1 MTCVGMMTKAVRQDI
16 NKRIGIMESIG
27 TWWMWV
33 AFAIFVV
40 VAIVVD
46 LLVLERKGAAKVSF
60 KEALNWSI
68 VWIVLSFIFNGLL
81 WWYLDGKYGREV
93 ANETSMEFFTGYL
106 IEKSLAVDNIF
117 VFLMLFTFFGV
128 PAQFQ
133 RRVLILGIIGA
144 IVLRAIMILI
154 GAWLIAK
161 FHWIL
166 YLFGLFL
173 LITGV
178 KMLMM
183 AEAESDLEKNPL
195 LRFMRKHIPITK
207 DFHGENFTV
216 MLDGKRWFTPLF
228 VVMVMIGITDVIFA
242 VDSIPAIFAITLD
255 PFIVLTSNVFAILGL
270 RAMYFML
277 ADLADR
283 FHLLKYGLAF
293 ILVFIGI
300 KMLLIDIYKIPIGF
314 ALSVVGIVLLTSML
328 ASLWVSRPGSKRV
341 KP

>member
-1 MTCVGMMTKAVRQDI
+1 MD
-16 NKRIGIMESIG
+16 SIG
-27 TWWMWV
+27 TWYWYTG
-33 AFAIFVV
+33 FAIFVV
-40 VAIVVD
+40 AAIAVD
-46 LLVLERKGAAKVSF
+46 LLMLESRGAKKVSF

-68 VWIVLSFIFNGLL
+68 VWVVLSFAFNALL
-81 WWYLDGKYGREV
+81 WWYLDDKFGREL
-93 ANETSMEFFTGYL
+93 ANTKATEFLTGYL
-106 IEKSLAVDNIF
+106 IEKALAVDNIF

-128 PAQFQ
+128 QPQYQ
-133 RRVLILGIIGA
+133 RRVLILGVILA

-161 FHWIL
+161 FHWVL
-166 YLFGLFL
+166 YVFGAIL

-178 KMLMM
+178 KMLLM
-183 AEAESDLEKNPL
+183 AEAEPDMDKNPI
-195 LRFMRKHIPITK
+195 LRFMRRHLAITNDYHDEK
-207 DFHGENFTV
+207 FSIIK
-216 MLDGKRWFTPLF
+216 DGKRWFTPLF

-277 ADLADR
+277 ADMADR

-300 KMLLIDIYKIPIGF
+300 KMLLLDVYKIPIGF
-314 ALSVVGIVLLTSML
+314 ALSVVGIVLLISML
-328 ASLWVSRPGSKRV
+328 GSLWVTRPGATARHTDTN
-341 KP
+341 P

>member
-1 MTCVGMMTKAVRQDI
+1 LD
-16 NKRIGIMESIG
+16 SIG
-27 TWWMWV
+27 TWYWYTG
-33 AFAIFVV
+33 FAVFVI
-40 VAIVVD
+40 VAIVID
-46 LLVLERKGAAKVSF
+46 LLMLESKGSKKVSF

-68 VWIVLSFIFNGLL
+68 VWIVLSFIFNALL
-81 WWYLDGKYGREV
+81 WWYLDDKFGREI
-93 ANETSMEFFTGYL
+93 ANEKAAEFFTGYL

-128 PAQFQ
+128 QPQYQ
-133 RRVLILGIIGA
+133 RRVLILGVILA

-166 YLFGLFL
+166 YVFGAIL

-178 KMLMM
+178 KMLLM
-183 AEAESDLEKNPL
+183 AEAEPDMDKNPI
-195 LRFMRKHIPITK
+195 LRFMRRHISVT
-207 DFHGENFTV
+207 DEYHGEKFSIIK
-216 MLDGKRWFTPLF
+216 DGKRWFTPLF

-300 KMLLIDIYKIPIGF
+300 KMLLLDVYKIPIGF
-314 ALSVVGIVLLTSML
+314 ALSVVGVVLVISVVG
-328 ASLWVSRPGSKRV
+328 SLWITRPAAAGTR
-341 KP
+341 KPGAD

>member
-1 MTCVGMMTKAVRQDI
+1 MD
-16 NKRIGIMESIG
+16 SIG
-27 TWWMWV
+27 TWYWYTG
-33 AFAIFVV
+33 FAIFVV
-40 VAIVVD
+40 AAIAVD
-46 LLVLERKGAAKVSF
+46 LLMLESRGAKKVSF

-68 VWIVLSFIFNGLL
+68 VWVVLSFAFNALL
-81 WWYLDGKYGREV
+81 WWYLDDKFGREL
-93 ANETSMEFFTGYL
+93 ANTKATEFFTGYL
-106 IEKSLAVDNIF
+106 IEKALAVDNIF

-128 PAQFQ
+128 QPQYQ
-133 RRVLILGIIGA
+133 RRVLILGVILA

-161 FHWIL
+161 FHWVL
-166 YLFGLFL
+166 YVFGAIL

-178 KMLMM
+178 KMLLM
-183 AEAESDLEKNPL
+183 AEAEPDMDKNPI
-195 LRFMRKHIPITK
+195 LRFMRRHLAITNDYHDEK
-207 DFHGENFTV
+207 FSIIK
-216 MLDGKRWFTPLF
+216 DGKRWFTPLF

-277 ADLADR
+277 ADMADR

-300 KMLLIDIYKIPIGF
+300 KMLLLDVYKIPIGF
-314 ALSVVGIVLLTSML
+314 ALSVVGIVLLISIL
-328 ASLWVSRPGSKRV
+328 GSLWVTRPGTTARHTDTN
-341 KP
+341 P

>member
-1 MTCVGMMTKAVRQDI
+1 MD
-16 NKRIGIMESIG
+16 SIG
-27 TWWMWV
+27 TWYWYTG
-33 AFAIFVV
+33 FAIFVV
-40 VAIVVD
+40 AAIAVD
-46 LLVLERKGAAKVSF
+46 LLMLESKGAKKVSF

-68 VWIVLSFIFNGLL
+68 VWVVLSFAFNALL
-81 WWYLDGKYGREV
+81 WWYLDDKFGREL
-93 ANETSMEFFTGYL
+93 ADTKATEFFTGYL
-106 IEKSLAVDNIF
+106 IEKALAVDNIF

-128 PAQFQ
+128 QPQYQ
-133 RRVLILGIIGA
+133 RRVLILGVILA

-161 FHWIL
+161 FHWVL
-166 YLFGLFL
+166 YVFGAIL

-178 KMLMM
+178 KMLLM
-183 AEAESDLEKNPL
+183 AEAEPDMDKNPI
-195 LRFMRKHIPITK
+195 LRFMRRHLAITNDYHDEK
-207 DFHGENFTV
+207 FSIIK
-216 MLDGKRWFTPLF
+216 DGKRWFTPLF

-277 ADLADR
+277 ADMADR

-300 KMLLIDIYKIPIGF
+300 KMLLLDVYKIPIGF
-314 ALSVVGIVLLTSML
+314 ALSVVGVVLLISML
-328 ASLWVSRPGSKRV
+328 GSLWVTRPGATARHTDTN
-341 KP
+341 P

>member
-1 MTCVGMMTKAVRQDI
+1 
-16 NKRIGIMESIG
+16 MESIG
-27 TWWMWV
+27 TWWMWA
-33 AFAIFVV
+33 AFAAFVV
-40 VAIVVD
+40 VAIIVD
-46 LLVLERKGAAKVSF
+46 LVMLQSKGAAKVSF

-68 VWIVLSFIFNGLL
+68 VWVVLSFVFNGLL
-81 WWYLDGKYGREV
+81 WWYLDANYGREL
-93 ANETSMEFFTGYL
+93 ANEKSMEFFTGYL

-128 PAQFQ
+128 PMQYQ
-133 RRVLILGIIGA
+133 KRVLILGIIGA

-154 GAWLIAK
+154 GAWLISQ
-161 FHWIL
+161 FHWVL
-166 YLFGLFL
+166 YIFGLFL
-173 LITGV
+173 LITGI

-183 AEAESDLEKNPL
+183 AEAESDLEKNPV
-195 LRFMRKHIPITK
+195 LRFMRKRIPITN

-216 MLDGKRWFTPLF
+216 FKDGKRWFTPLF

-328 ASLWVSRPGSKRV
+328 ASLWVTRRGNR
-341 KP
+341 